1 VKHYIRSNGEALM
14 NGKIE
19 ELLEKLNETSFHTY
33 LDSGRFPPP
42 DLIVRT
48 GGGIRHSGYW
58 LYSSEYC
65 EYYFTDKLW
74 PEFDETEF
82 YKALDSLKGA
92 KRNFGK

>member
-1 VKHYIRSNGEALM
+1 M
-14 NGKIE
+14 NGKVE
-19 ELLEKLNETSFHTY
+19 ELLENLNEISFHTY
-33 LDSGRFPPP
+33 LDSGRFPAP

-48 GGGIRHSGYW
+48 GGDIRHSGYW

-74 PEFDETEF
+74 PEFDEVEF
-82 YKALDSLKGA
+82 HKALDFFHKT